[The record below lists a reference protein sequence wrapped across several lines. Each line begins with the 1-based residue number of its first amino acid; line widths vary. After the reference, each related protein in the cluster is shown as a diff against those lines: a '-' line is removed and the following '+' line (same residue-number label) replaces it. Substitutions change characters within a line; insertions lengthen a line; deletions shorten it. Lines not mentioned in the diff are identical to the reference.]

1 MLFNLKR
8 FYYGAVKRQK
18 LLLSILIVPYLFIVI
33 SAIIPDRFIVTQNIV
48 IKDAAPVASAVN
60 PLGFKTFGEIK
71 KDADGFFKNQFDIGN
86 SSRLIVSKFFEEFSS
101 KTIKEAIDN
110 CSFVINE
117 EVDKVQ
123 IKYDGKDLELG
134 KILVSYYSERLIVK
148 AKEGLYRSQ
157 NKKGDELKT
166 SIEGYLQIEK
176 LRSIWRADR
185 LTPLLFSISISIII
199 ILSLLC
205 FLEWSDPSLKSERQ
219 VARYTG
225 LPILGAVPDLN
236 KISKKIQNKTE
247 IT

>member
-1 MLFNLKR
+1 MFFNLKR

-18 LLLSILIVPYLFIVI
+18 LLLSILIVPYLYIVI
-33 SAIIPDRFIVTQNIV
+33 SAIIPDRFIVTQGVV
-48 IKDAAPVASAVN
+48 IKDDIPVASAVN

-71 KDADGFFKNQFDIGN
+71 NNSDDFFKNQFDIGN
-86 SSRLIVSKFFEEFSS
+86 STRLIVSKYYEEFSS
-101 KTIKEAIDN
+101 KTIKTAIDN
-110 CSFVINE
+110 CSFVANDD
-117 EVDKVQ
+117 VDKVQ
-123 IKYDGKDLELG
+123 IKYDGKDLKLG
-134 KILVSYYSERLIVK
+134 RSLVAYYSDRLVVK
-148 AKEGLYRSQ
+148 AHEGLYRSG

-166 SIEGYLQIEK
+166 QIDGDLHIEK

-199 ILSLLC
+199 VFSLLC

-236 KISKKIQNKTE
+236 KVSKKIQNETD
-247 IT
+247 IS